1 MKSLFRDTVV
11 IVLIA
16 VVIIFGLQTVAQ
28 KFVIEGPSMNDT
40 LHDQQ
45 QLLVN
50 KLVYTFHE
58 PERGDIIVFQ
68 PPDSN
73 GEEYI
78 KRIIGLPGETVVIE
92 DGIVFIH
99 KSDGTVMSLDEPY
112 ISTPAKRSFEGD
124 IIPEN
129 RYFVLGDN
137 RNNSSD
143 SRSGWTLPLENII
156 GKAWLSVWPPRMWG
170 LVANPLE
177 TD

>member
-1 MKSLFRDTVV
+1 MKSLFRDTVA
-11 IVLIA
+11 IIFIA

-40 LHDQQ
+40 LHDEQ

-50 KLVYTFHE
+50 KLVYNFHQ

-68 PPDSN
+68 PPNNHS
-73 GEEYI
+73 EEYI
-78 KRIIGLPGETVVIE
+78 KRIIGLPGEAVVIK
-92 DGIVFIH
+92 DGTVFIH
-99 KSDGTVMSLDEPY
+99 MSDGTVMPLDEPY
-112 ISTPAKRSFEGD
+112 ISNPAKRPFEGTV
-124 IIPEN
+124 IPEN
-129 RYFVLGDN
+129 SYFVLGDN

-156 GKAWLSVWPPRMWG
+156 GKVWLSVWPPDRWG
-170 LVANPLE
+170 LFTNTLE

>member
-1 MKSLFRDTVV
+1 MKSLFRDTVA
-11 IVLIA
+11 IIIIA

-40 LHDQQ
+40 LHDEQ

-50 KLVYTFHE
+50 KLVYNFHE

-68 PPDSN
+68 PPNNN

-78 KRIIGLPGETVVIE
+78 KRIIGLPGELVVIT
-92 DGIVFIH
+92 
-99 KSDGTVMSLDEPY
+99 DGTVFIYQADETVIPLYEPY
-112 ISTPAKRSFEGD
+112 ISEPAKRSFEGD
-124 IIPEN
+124 IIPGN
-129 RYFVLGDN
+129 SYFVLGDN

-156 GKAWLSVWPPRMWG
+156 GKAWLSVWPPDRWG
-170 LVANPLE
+170 LIPNGLTP
-177 TD
+177 D